1 MRVENKFI
9 VGEESRASR
18 VDLDSM
24 ASQGHRFFRC
34 LEGKKSSRRGGEFTD
49 VGSGGGVL
57 ARRKSGL
64 FGELATFAQ
73 REKGD

>member
-1 MRVENKFI
+1 ME
-9 VGEESRASR
+9 EESRESR

-57 ARRKSGL
+57 AGRRSGL

>member
-1 MRVENKFI
+1 
-9 VGEESRASR
+9 
-18 VDLDSM
+18 M